1 MRMQLATPPAKK
13 APAVATAAALGS
25 ELRRSALNMSRFDLN
40 VRFLTFV
47 QTAIAATA

>member
-25 ELRRSALNMSRFDLN
+25 ELRRRALNISRFVLD
-40 VRFLTFV
+40 VRFLTRE
-47 QTAIAATA
+47 QSALAATA